1 MCIQQCRGTI
11 FCSRSLLLRSSSL
24 SSVAS
29 SRVIRVWQTALRSHY
44 SQIGRRQCYLEYG
57 GYLMCVLGWQ
67 LSSPL
72 VKIQS
77 RGLLCIYVA
86 VIQVDSGKLF
96 EHCTVCVQQWPSGP
110 VQHKVWPSVA
120 HSVAQCSTHRGPVQ
134 HKVWPS
140 VAHSVAQSVAHS
152 VASAACAIGLVR
164 PWELLT
170 PDTILLLMLTLL
182 RSLSCMRYFY
192 LKLNTHPDTNFTNSN
207 TNYAPQYQIHVPQ

>member
-1 MCIQQCRGTI
+1 
-11 FCSRSLLLRSSSL
+11 
-24 SSVAS
+24 
-29 SRVIRVWQTALRSHY
+29 
-44 SQIGRRQCYLEYG
+44 
-57 GYLMCVLGWQ
+57 MCVLGWQ

-152 VASAACAIGLVR
+152 VAQSVAHSVAHSVAQSVASAACAIGLVR
-164 PWELLT
+164 PWEFLT

-207 TNYAPQYQIHVPQ
+207 TNYAPPNTKYMSHNKEKACMAWHGLLLLHVNQMDV